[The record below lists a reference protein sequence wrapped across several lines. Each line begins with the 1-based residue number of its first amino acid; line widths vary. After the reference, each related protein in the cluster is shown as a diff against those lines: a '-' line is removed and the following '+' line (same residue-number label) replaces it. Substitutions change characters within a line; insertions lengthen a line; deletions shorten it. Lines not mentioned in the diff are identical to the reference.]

1 MNVTQVT
8 FGEPF
13 WVPGRDGHMA
23 RSDIV
28 IPGEDL
34 QQAAEAMRQVLRT
47 INVKRSAADFNQ
59 TVGPPVREAA
69 ENFEDRWDAGRKQL
83 RNECDDIIEAIDLIL
98 DTFTK
103 VDEQGGAS
111 LGGGR

>member
-1 MNVTQVT
+1 
-8 FGEPF
+8 
-13 WVPGRDGHMA
+13 MA

-47 INVKRSAADFNQ
+47 INVKRSAADFNR

-98 DTFTK
+98 DTFTQ
-103 VDEQGGAS
+103 VDEQGAAS

>member
-1 MNVTQVT
+1 MNVSQVT
-8 FGEPF
+8 FVEPF
-13 WVPGRDGHMA
+13 RVLGRDGHMA

-47 INVKRSAADFNQ
+47 INVKRSAADFNR

-98 DTFTK
+98 DTFTQ
-103 VDEQGGAS
+103 VDEQGAAS

>member
-1 MNVTQVT
+1 
-8 FGEPF
+8 
-13 WVPGRDGHMA
+13 MA

-34 QQAAEAMRQVLRT
+34 QQAADAMRRVQRT
-47 INVKRSAADFNQ
+47 INVKRSSADFNR
-59 TVGPPVREAA
+59 TVGPPVRDAA

-83 RNECDDIIEAIDLIL
+83 RNECDDIVEAIDVIL
-98 DTFTK
+98 NAFTA
-103 VDEQGGAS
+103 VDNQSGNS

>member
-1 MNVTQVT
+1 MSQVT
-8 FGEPF
+8 IVEPF
-13 WVPGRDGHMA
+13 GALDRDGHMA

-34 QQAAEAMRQVLRT
+34 QEAAEAMRQVLRT
-47 INVKRSAADFNQ
+47 INVKRSTADFNR

-103 VDEQGGAS
+103 VDEQSGAS

>member
-1 MNVTQVT
+1 
-8 FGEPF
+8 
-13 WVPGRDGHMA
+13 MA

-34 QQAAEAMRQVLRT
+34 QQAADAMRRVLQT
-47 INVKRSAADFNQ
+47 INVKRSSADFNRV
-59 TVGPPVREAA
+59 VGSPVRGAA

-83 RNECDDIIEAIDLIL
+83 RTECDDIVQAIDMIL
-98 DTFTK
+98 DAFTS
-103 VDEQGGAS
+103 VDNQSGNS